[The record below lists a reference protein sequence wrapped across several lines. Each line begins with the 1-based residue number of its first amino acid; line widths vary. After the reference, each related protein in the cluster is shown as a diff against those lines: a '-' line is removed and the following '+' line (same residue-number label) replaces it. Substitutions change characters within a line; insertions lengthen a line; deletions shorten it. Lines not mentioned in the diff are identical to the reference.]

1 VLFLLQHVG
10 RKQRPDFLTRTGKQ
24 EQVAARSCGLLFL
37 ERKQE
42 TSHQML
48 LALCSAKNMCKT
60 TQLITALVFSTH
72 LDTTI
77 VIRVCCH
84 NGAWGQSNYKVANST
99 FFSLMYLLEVL
110 NGHTFRKSKPKHLN
124 F

>member
-1 VLFLLQHVG
+1 
-10 RKQRPDFLTRTGKQ
+10 
-24 EQVAARSCGLLFL
+24 
-37 ERKQE
+37 
-42 TSHQML
+42 
-48 LALCSAKNMCKT
+48 MCKT

-77 VIRVCCH
+77 IIRVCCH

-124 F
+124 FWKVSCYENSLSSLTSICV